1 LNIGGFG
8 PLFRFRGI
16 GLDTVF
22 ETTGVLW
29 LRGFLSEAE
38 LSALDQAAETGA
50 RAGQRIG
57 LGDAVFGLIA
67 RSGWVARLSAQ
78 LGGAKPV
85 RVVSFD
91 KKAGANWGV
100 PWHQDRVIAVKDRA
114 EVEGFGNW
122 SQKDG
127 VWHCEPPLSVLSK
140 MAFVR
145 VHLDDA
151 TKENGAMSIA
161 VGSHALG
168 RVAAS
173 EAADRAAAFPIE
185 YNTAKRGDVLVLNML
200 TLHKSD
206 PSQSDAPRRV
216 FRLDF
221 AADPLPAPLEW
232 A

>member
-1 LNIGGFG
+1 LDIGGFG

-16 GLDTVF
+16 GLNTDF

-38 LSALDQAAETGA
+38 LSDLDQAADTGT

-57 LGDAVFGLIA
+57 RDDAVFGLIA
-67 RSGWVARLSAQ
+67 KSDWVARLSAH

-85 RVVSFD
+85 RLVSFD
-91 KKAGANWGV
+91 KKAGVNWGV
-100 PWHQDRVIAVKDRA
+100 PWHQDRVIAVKDPA
-114 EVEGFGNW
+114 EVDGFGNW

-145 VHLDDA
+145 VHLDDS
-151 TKENGAMSIA
+151 TKENGVMSIA

-168 RVAAS
+168 RVAALK
-173 EAADRAAAFPIE
+173 AADQAEAFPVE
-185 YNTAKRGDVLVLNML
+185 YTTAKRGDVLVLNML

-206 PSQSDAPRRV
+206 PSQNVSPRRV

-221 AADPLPAPLEW
+221 AADLLPAPLEW